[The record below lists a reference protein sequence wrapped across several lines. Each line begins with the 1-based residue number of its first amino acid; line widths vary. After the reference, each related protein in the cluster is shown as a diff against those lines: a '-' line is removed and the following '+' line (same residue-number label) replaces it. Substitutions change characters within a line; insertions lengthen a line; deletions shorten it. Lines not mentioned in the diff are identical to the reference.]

1 MEQQKDPIAVLQ
13 EFWGYSGFRPLQQ
26 KAIETALQKQDC
38 FISFPTGGG
47 KTLCYQVTSMASEGI
62 CIVVSPLI
70 ALIENQVADLKQRGI
85 KTAALT
91 GSMKYQEVDTI
102 LDNCIY
108 GNFKFLYLSPERLQQ
123 DLVQQRIR
131 AMNVNL
137 IAIDEAHCI
146 SQWGNDFRP
155 SYRDCKVLKDLLP
168 GVPMMALTA
177 SATQKVCDEIL
188 ENLQLTDPVLIKK
201 DIHRANIAYHVLQTI
216 DKTESLYKIFHKHQG
231 SAIVYVNTR
240 KATRQIS
247 DALRKNNISAD
258 FFHGGLESWD
268 KNEKLKQ
275 WLNNK
280 TRVMVATN
288 AFGMG
293 IDKPDV
299 QTVIHY
305 HYPST
310 LEGYFQESGR
320 AGRNG
325 SRAYAV
331 ILRGSDDIKHLKGQY
346 LGSLAD
352 VDFIKLLYNKLNN
365 YFQIPYGE
373 GEHQNVSLNF
383 KDFCNT
389 YKLPTAKTYNG
400 LKVLD
405 RHAIISLIE
414 KPTKNTVLQFTTSH
428 HQLFRYLN
436 QQPGLEKIV
445 QSLLR
450 TYPGIFDYPTT
461 IRLTNMA
468 NKTGSSEKQIQF
480 YLEQLAKDDMCQYT
494 ENNADTNINFLIP
507 REDDKTIN
515 VIARA
520 IEHYNEVKVSQ
531 LQHVIDY
538 CTNDQRC
545 KSVQL
550 LEYFDQKDPKDCG
563 ICSVCSKKKQYLAPD
578 ILSIVKQ
585 EVLKTLEKKPQTKQ
599 ELGTNITFKSIFVN
613 EAVAQLLEEK
623 AIVLDNEQ
631 HYSIA

>member
-1 MEQQKDPIAVLQ
+1 
-13 EFWGYSGFRPLQQ
+13 
-26 KAIETALQKQDC
+26 
-38 FISFPTGGG
+38 
-47 KTLCYQVTSMASEGI
+47 
-62 CIVVSPLI
+62 
-70 ALIENQVADLKQRGI
+70 
-85 KTAALT
+85 
-91 GSMKYQEVDTI
+91 
-102 LDNCIY
+102 
-108 GNFKFLYLSPERLQQ
+108 
-123 DLVQQRIR
+123 

-231 SAIVYVNTR
+231 SVIVYVNTR

-461 IRLTNMA
+461 IRLTKIGRA
-468 NKTGSSEKQIQF
+468 SCRDIVGDLDVCLTGK
-480 YLEQLAKDDMCQYT
+480 
-494 ENNADTNINFLIP
+494 
-507 REDDKTIN
+507 
-515 VIARA
+515 
-520 IEHYNEVKVSQ
+520 
-531 LQHVIDY
+531 
-538 CTNDQRC
+538 
-545 KSVQL
+545 
-550 LEYFDQKDPKDCG
+550 
-563 ICSVCSKKKQYLAPD
+563 
-578 ILSIVKQ
+578 
-585 EVLKTLEKKPQTKQ
+585 
-599 ELGTNITFKSIFVN
+599 
-613 EAVAQLLEEK
+613 
-623 AIVLDNEQ
+623 
-631 HYSIA
+631 

>member
-13 EFWGYSGFRPLQQ
+13 EFWGYSAFRPLQE
-26 KAIETALQKQDC
+26 KAVEAAMHKQDC

-47 KTLCYQVTSMASEGI
+47 KSLCYQVTSMASEGI

-91 GSMKYQEVDTI
+91 GGLKYQEVDAI

-123 DLVQQRIR
+123 DLVQQRIKS
-131 AMNVNL
+131 MNVNL

-155 SYRDCKVLKDLLP
+155 SYRDCKLLRDLLP

-177 SATQKVCDEIL
+177 SATQKVCDDII
-188 ENLQLTDPVLIKK
+188 ENLQLSEPKLIKK
-201 DIHRANIAYHVLQTI
+201 SIHRPNIAYHVLPTT
-216 DKTESLYKIFHKHQG
+216 DKIQSLYKIFQKYKG
-231 SAIVYVNTR
+231 SAIVYVNNR
-240 KATRQIS
+240 KATRQIA
-247 DALRKNNISAD
+247 DALQKNNITAD
-258 FFHGGLESWD
+258 YFHGGLEGWQ

-275 WLNNK
+275 WLSDKN
-280 TRVMVATN
+280 RVMVATN

-293 IDKPDV
+293 IDKADV
-299 QTVIHY
+299 QTVVHY
-305 HYPST
+305 NYPST

-325 SRAYAV
+325 SHAFAV
-331 ILRGSDDIKHLKGQY
+331 ILKGSDDIKLLKDQY
-346 LGSLAD
+346 LGSLPD
-352 VDFIKLLYNKLNN
+352 VDFVKLLYNKLNN

-373 GEHQNVSLNF
+373 GEHQHFSLNF
-383 KDFCNT
+383 KDFCST
-389 YKLPTAKTYNG
+389 YKLPAAKTYNG

-405 RHAIISLIE
+405 RHAVISLVE

-428 HQLFRYLN
+428 HHLFRYLD
-436 QQPGLEKIV
+436 QHPRIEQIV
-445 QSLLR
+445 QTLLR
-450 TYPGIFDYPTT
+450 TYPGIFDYPTS
-461 IRLTNMA
+461 IRLEILSK
-468 NKTGSSEKQIQF
+468 KTGRSEKQIQF
-480 YLEQLAKDDMCQYT
+480 YLEQLTKDNMCDYQV
-494 ENNADTNINFLIP
+494 NNADTNINFLIP

-515 VIARA
+515 VISRA
-520 IEHYNEVKVSQ
+520 IENYNDIKVDQ

-538 CTNDQRC
+538 CTNDREC

-550 LEYFDQKDPKDCG
+550 LRYFDQKNPEDCG
-563 ICSVCSKKKQYLAPD
+563 ICSVCSKKKQDLAPD

-585 EVLKTLEKKPQTKQ
+585 EVLKAIQKQPQTQ
-599 ELGTNITFKSIFVN
+599 EELETNITFKSIFIS
-613 EAVAQLLEEK
+613 EAIIRLTEEK
-623 AIVLDNEQ
+623 AIVQDKL
-631 HYSIA
+631 YRYTLA